1 MNQSSSPRLHVLSHA
16 TLYSLLL
23 IFTAFPVLFQPSP
36 ATFHSLD
43 SHWMEN
49 SWFGDCPEHIM
60 PNSSVNPH
68 LPLLSSE
75 LPRSLSSFKVGL
87 HSWNKRKTAFMRTC
101 SSPTYGTALPLLLS
115 LTLFPNTT
123 PQWDTGVMA
132 SSAFDDLKQ
141 IKQAEPGGWEGM
153 ELTGIQGQIPGVVHL
168 LFWIDAATWAEIA
181 NKSVFDGVTAV
192 WNVYVSETLW
202 GRRIRL
208 PAFPKFCNNPAS
220 KSILHVHGKP
230 G

>member
-1 MNQSSSPRLHVLSHA
+1 MRSYNRSSSPRLHSLSHT
-16 TLYSLLL
+16 TLNSLLL
-23 IFTAFPVLFQPSP
+23 IFTAFLVLFYPSP

-43 SHWMEN
+43 SHPMEN

-60 PNSSVNPH
+60 PNSSMNPH

-101 SSPTYGTALPLLLS
+101 SSPTYGTELPLLLS

-123 PQWDTGVMA
+123 PQWGTGVTA

-141 IKQAEPGGWEGM
+141 IKHAGPQGWEGM
-153 ELTGIQGQIPGVVHL
+153 KVTEIQGQIPGVVHL
-168 LFWIDAATWAEIA
+168 LGWMDITTWAEIA
-181 NKSVFDGVTAV
+181 NKSGFDGVKAV
-192 WNVYVSETLW
+192 
-202 GRRIRL
+202 
-208 PAFPKFCNNPAS
+208 
-220 KSILHVHGKP
+220 
-230 G
+230 

>member
-1 MNQSSSPRLHVLSHA
+1 MNQSSSPRLQVLSHSM
-16 TLYSLLL
+16 LYSLLL
-23 IFTAFPVLFQPSP
+23 IFTALSVLFYPSP
-36 ATFHSLD
+36 ATFPNLD
-43 SHWMEN
+43 SYRMEN

-60 PNSSVNPH
+60 PNSSMNSH

-87 HSWNKRKTAFMRTC
+87 HSWNKRKTAFMRIF

-141 IKQAEPGGWEGM
+141 IKHAEPRGWEGM

-168 LFWIDAATWAEIA
+168 LCRIDAATWTQIA
-181 NKSVFDGVTAV
+181 NKSVFDGVKGV
-192 WNVYVSETLW
+192 WNLCVGNFAGGKIIQILQQ
-202 GRRIRL
+202 L
-208 PAFPKFCNNPAS
+208 S
-220 KSILHVHGKP
+220 K
-230 G
+230 